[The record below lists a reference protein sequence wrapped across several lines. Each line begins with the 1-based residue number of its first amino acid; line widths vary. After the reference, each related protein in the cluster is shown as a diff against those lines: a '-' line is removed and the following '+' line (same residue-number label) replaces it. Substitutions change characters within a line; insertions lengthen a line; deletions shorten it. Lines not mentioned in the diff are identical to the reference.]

1 MINPPLALK
10 NARFIPYS
18 RSDIIQLLVNEG
30 SLTQEET
37 NLFKQV
43 CDLLLHIYHYE
54 FHQSLETLKDCYA
67 PVNPDADTYQVFNTN
82 KDALLEKEKRLFE
95 ALNALLD
102 KANFEKITE
111 TDVKQAISEESLFNI
126 KLNVDFNDFEQV
138 LFFRRGE
145 SVRQETLVSFFGLR
159 KQNITFINY
168 DRVVVIV
175 KFKPHSYF
183 SQKRRKQLYFEPGSI
198 IVKLFQNIPR
208 NDLEMLFPN
217 TEVGMKLID
226 KMMIGVPATIG
237 GIIMLATKLGTTL
250 LLSGS
255 LIAFWLGMRDEPVEL
270 NQTNLLA
277 LAIGFGTLGGFLW
290 KQFNN
295 FKNRKIRFM
304 KTLADNLYFK
314 NLDNNM
320 GVFHRLIDAAEE
332 EECKEAIL
340 AYYFLCI
347 AGKPLSALELDQEI
361 ENWFECTQHKTLDFE
376 IDDALQKLLKLGLV
390 KLIPEEHYEAIPPH
404 KATQVLDAV
413 WDNYFTY
420 H

>member
-1 MINPPLALK
+1 MTLER
-10 NARFIPYS
+10 ARFIPYS
-18 RSDIIQLLVNEG
+18 RADIIQLLLNEAILNK
-30 SLTQEET
+30 SDNNT
-37 NLFKQV
+37 FRQV
-43 CDLLLHIYHYE
+43 CELLSHIYHFE
-54 FHQSLETLKDCYA
+54 FHQSLETLKACYA
-67 PVNPDADTYQVFNTN
+67 PVNPDADTNQVFNVDSDTLQN
-82 KDALLEKEKRLFE
+82 KERQLFE
-95 ALNALLD
+95 ALNILLD

-111 TDVKQAISEESLFNI
+111 EDVALAMTEESLFNI

-145 SVRQETLVSFFGLR
+145 SIRQETLVSFFGLR
-159 KQNITFINY
+159 KKEISFINY

-175 KFKPHSYF
+175 KFKPQIYF
-183 SQKRRKQLYFEPGSI
+183 SRKQRKNLYFEPGSI

-217 TEVGMKLID
+217 TEVGMKMID
-226 KMMIGVPATIG
+226 KMMIGIPATVG
-237 GIIMLATKLGTTL
+237 GIIMLATKLGGTL
-250 LLSGS
+250 LLCGS
-255 LIAFWLGMRDEPVEL
+255 LIAFWLCMRYEPVQL

-290 KQFNN
+290 KQFSN

-304 KTLADNLYFK
+304 KQLTENLYFK

-320 GVFHRLIDAAEE
+320 GVFHRLIDTAEE

-340 AYYFLCI
+340 AYYFLSV
-347 AGKPLSALELDQEI
+347 AGKSLSALELDQEI
-361 ENWFECTQHKTLDFE
+361 ENWFERKQHKVLDFE

-390 KLIPEEHYEAIPPH
+390 KLIPDEHYEAIPLH

-420 H
+420 Q

>member
-1 MINPPLALK
+1 MTLK
-10 NARFIPYS
+10 KARFIPYS
-18 RSDIIQLLVNEG
+18 RSDIIQLLLNEG
-30 SLTQEET
+30 VL
-37 NLFKQV
+37 NKVDNGKFKQV
-43 CDLLLHIYHYE
+43 CDLLSHIYHFE
-54 FHQSLETLKDCYA
+54 FHQSLETLKASYA
-67 PVNPDADTYQVFNTN
+67 PVNPDADTHQIFHTN
-82 KDALLEKEKRLFE
+82 SDALLEKEQQLFE
-95 ALNALLD
+95 ALNILLD

-111 TDVKQAISEESLFNI
+111 EDVKQAMTEESLFNI

-145 SVRQETLVSFFGLR
+145 SIRQETLVSFFGFR
-159 KQNITFINY
+159 KKNISFINY

-175 KFKPHSYF
+175 KFKPHNYF
-183 SQKRRKQLYFEPGSI
+183 TQKRRKQLYFEPGSI

-226 KMMIGVPATIG
+226 KMIIAVPATIG
-237 GIIMLATKLGTTL
+237 GVIMLATKLGTTL

-255 LIAFWLGMRDEPVEL
+255 LIAFWLGIREEPVQL

-290 KQFNN
+290 KQLSN

-332 EECKEAIL
+332 EECKEALL
-340 AYYFLCI
+340 AYYFLVI
-347 AGKPLSALELDQEI
+347 SDKSLTTAELDQQI
-361 ENWFECTQHKTLDFE
+361 ESWFEHKQQKLLDFE
-376 IDDALQKLLKLGLV
+376 IQDALDKLLKLGLV
-390 KLIPEEHYEAIPPH
+390 KPISDGYEAIPLNQ
-404 KATQVLDAV
+404 ARVILDSV
-413 WDNYFTY
+413 WDNYFSY
-420 H
+420 QH

>member
-1 MINPPLALK
+1 MTLER
-10 NARFIPYS
+10 ARFIPYS
-18 RSDIIQLLVNEG
+18 RADIIQLLLNEAILNK
-30 SLTQEET
+30 SDNNT
-37 NLFKQV
+37 FRQV
-43 CDLLLHIYHYE
+43 CELLSHIYHFE
-54 FHQSLETLKDCYA
+54 FHQSLETLKACYA
-67 PVNPDADTYQVFNTN
+67 PVNPDADTNQVFNVDSDTLQN
-82 KDALLEKEKRLFE
+82 KERQLFE
-95 ALNALLD
+95 ALNILLD

-111 TDVKQAISEESLFNI
+111 EDVALAMTEESLFNI

-145 SVRQETLVSFFGLR
+145 SIRQETLVSFFGLR
-159 KQNITFINY
+159 KKEISFINY

-175 KFKPHSYF
+175 KFKPQIYF
-183 SQKRRKQLYFEPGSI
+183 SRKQRKNLYFEPGSI

-217 TEVGMKLID
+217 TEVGMKMID
-226 KMMIGVPATIG
+226 KMMIGIPATVG
-237 GIIMLATKLGTTL
+237 GIIMLATKLGGTL
-250 LLSGS
+250 LLCGS
-255 LIAFWLGMRDEPVEL
+255 LIAFWLGMRDEPVQL

-290 KQFNN
+290 KQFSN

-320 GVFHRLIDAAEE
+320 GVFHRLIDTAEE

-340 AYYFLCI
+340 AYYFLSV
-347 AGKPLSALELDQEI
+347 AGKSLSALELDQEI
-361 ENWFECTQHKTLDFE
+361 ENWFERKQHKVLDFE

-390 KLIPEEHYEAIPPH
+390 KLIPDEHYEAIPLH

-420 H
+420 Q

>member
-1 MINPPLALK
+1 MSNRHMELEK
-10 NARFIPYS
+10 ARFIPYS
-18 RSDIIQLLVNEG
+18 RSDIIQLLLNERA
-30 SLTQEET
+30 LNKED
-37 NLFKQV
+37 NDKFKQV
-43 CDLLLHIYHYE
+43 CDLLSHIYHFE
-54 FHQSLETLKDCYA
+54 LHQSLEILKASYA
-67 PVNPDADTYQVFNTN
+67 PVNPDADTHQLFHTN
-82 KDALLEKEKRLFE
+82 SDALIEKEQLLFE
-95 ALNALLD
+95 ALNSLLD

-111 TDVKQAISEESLFNI
+111 EDVKQAMTEESLFDI

-145 SVRQETLVSFFGLR
+145 SIRKETLVSFFGFR
-159 KQNITFINY
+159 KKDISFINY

-175 KFKPHSYF
+175 KFKPHNYF
-183 SQKRRKQLYFEPGSI
+183 TKKRRKQLYFEPGSI

-226 KMMIGVPATIG
+226 KIMIAVPATIG

-255 LIAFWLGMRDEPVEL
+255 LIAFWLGIRDEPVQL
-270 NQTNLLA
+270 NQTNLIA

-290 KQFNN
+290 KQLSN

-332 EECKEAIL
+332 EECKEAML
-340 AYYFLCI
+340 AYYFLI
-347 AGKPLSALELDQEI
+347 TAAKPLTAAELDQQI
-361 ENWFECTQHKTLDFE
+361 ESCFEQKQQITLDFE
-376 IDDALQKLLKLGLV
+376 IHDALQKLIKLGLV
-390 KLIPEEHYEAIPPH
+390 KSISDRYEAIPLS
-404 KATQVLDAV
+404 KARQVLDAV

-420 H
+420 QH

>member
-1 MINPPLALK
+1 MNPPLEIK
-10 NARFIPYS
+10 KARFIPYS
-18 RSDIIQLLVNEG
+18 RADIIQLLLNED
-30 SLTQEET
+30 SLNQNDRNT
-37 NLFKQV
+37 FKQV
-43 CDLLLHIYHYE
+43 CELLLHIYHFE

-67 PVNPDADTYQVFNTN
+67 SVNPDADTHQVFNTN
-82 KDALLEKEKRLFE
+82 KDALLAKEQKLFE
-95 ALNALLD
+95 ALNTLLD

-111 TDVKQAISEESLFNI
+111 ADVKQAMSEESLFNI

-145 SVRQETLVSFFGLR
+145 SIRQETLVSFFGLR
-159 KQNITFINY
+159 KKDITFINY

-175 KFKPHSYF
+175 KFKPHTYF
-183 SQKRRKQLYFEPGSI
+183 NQKQRKQLYFEPGSI

-217 TEVGMKLID
+217 TEVRMKLID

-237 GIIMLATKLGTTL
+237 GIVMLATKLGTTL

-255 LIAFWLGMRDEPVEL
+255 LIAFWLGMRDEPVQL

-290 KQFNN
+290 KQFSN

-320 GVFHRLIDAAEE
+320 GVFHRLIDTAEE

-340 AYYFLCI
+340 AYYFLSV
-347 AGKPLSALELDQEI
+347 AGKSLSALELDQEI
-361 ENWFECTQHKTLDFE
+361 ENWFERKQHKVLDFE

-390 KLIPEEHYEAIPPH
+390 KLTPDEHYEAIPLH
-404 KATQVLDAV
+404 KATQVLDVV

-420 H
+420 Q